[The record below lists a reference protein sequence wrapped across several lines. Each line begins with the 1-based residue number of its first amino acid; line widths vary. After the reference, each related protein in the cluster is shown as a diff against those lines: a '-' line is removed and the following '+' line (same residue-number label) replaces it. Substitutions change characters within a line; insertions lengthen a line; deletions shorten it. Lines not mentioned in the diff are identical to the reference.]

1 MQITSNIY
9 KIIPFLLMVIFALR
23 ESIDFNVID
32 LSMASYAILA
42 LMLTGGLFL
51 FYKIVR
57 DQTIAQSDLIFFSF
71 IVIVIL
77 STFIHGTDVKA
88 WIYYSI
94 SILFLRLAFYFYN
107 NQIKYLILGLAFGF
121 NIGLFAQ
128 LHQLITQPQMW
139 LVPDTEKEI
148 AEYIFGGNYNQM
160 GIRILITLVANF
172 LCLKISKAFY
182 FLLIPSVIVG
192 ISVSIM
198 VGSMTAVTCIILFI
212 LLCLIP
218 SAYLRRTS
226 VKVLLLFVAL
236 FQLFVCFSG
245 KGIENSEFAVWFVE
259 DVLGKDV
266 TFTNRTHM
274 WDSALRVIADSPLIG
289 YGFPDKDWYLAHM
302 TSFAIGPHNILLATL
317 IYGGVIAFGIYLYVL
332 IRSLFCAASVHDFH
346 GDCLFAA
353 ISTSCLMMLME
364 AYPMAIIF
372 CLFTLAEY
380 YPQFNAQL
388 SLQNES

>member
-1 MQITSNIY
+1 MQITLNIH

-23 ESIDFNVID
+23 ESIEFNVID
-32 LSMASYAILA
+32 LSMVSYAILA

-51 FYKIVR
+51 FYKIAR
-57 DQTIAQSDLIFFSF
+57 DKTIAQSDLIFFFF

-77 STFIHGTDVKA
+77 SAFIHGTDVKA

-160 GIRILITLVANF
+160 GIRILIALVANF
-172 LCLKISKAFY
+172 LCLKIGKAFY
-182 FLLIPSVIVG
+182 FLLIPSIIVG

-198 VGSMTAVTCIILFI
+198 VGSMTAVTCLILFI

-259 DVLGKDV
+259 DVLGKDI

-317 IYGGVIAFGIYLYVL
+317 IYGGVIAFGIYLYLL
-332 IRSLFCAASVHDFH
+332 IRSLFISASVHNFH

-364 AYPMAIIF
+364 AYPIAIIF

-380 YPQFNAQL
+380 YPQLNAQL
-388 SLQNES
+388 SPQDES

>member
-1 MQITSNIY
+1 MQITLNIH
-9 KIIPFLLMVIFALR
+9 KIIPFFLMVFFALR

-32 LSMASYAILA
+32 LSLVSYAILA
-42 LMLTGGLFL
+42 LMLIGGLFL
-51 FYKIVR
+51 FYKVVR
-57 DQTIAQSDLIFFSF
+57 DKIIAKPDLIFFFF
-71 IVIVIL
+71 IIIITL
-77 STFIHGTDVKA
+77 SSFIHGTDVKA

-94 SILFLRLAFYFYN
+94 SILNLRLAFYFYN
-107 NQIKYLILGLAFGF
+107 NKIKYLILGLALGF

-139 LVPDTEKEI
+139 LVPDTKKEI
-148 AEYIFGGNYNQM
+148 TEYILGGNYNQI
-160 GIRILITLVANF
+160 GISVLITLATNF

-182 FLLIPSVIVG
+182 FLLIPSIIAG
-192 ISVSIM
+192 ISIPIM
-198 VGSMTAVTCIILFI
+198 VGSMTAATCIILFI

-226 VKVLLLFVAL
+226 VKVLLLFVAF
-236 FQLFVCFSG
+236 FQFFVCFSG
-245 KGIENSEFAVWFVE
+245 NGIEHNEFAVWFVE
-259 DVLGKDV
+259 DVLGKDI

-274 WDSALRVIADSPLIG
+274 WDSALRVIAESPLIG

-317 IYGGVIAFGIYLYVL
+317 IYGGVIAFGIYLYL
-332 IRSLFCAASVHDFH
+332 LSRSLFSAASVHNFH

-353 ISTSCLMMLME
+353 ISTSCFMMLME
-364 AYPMAIIF
+364 AYPIAIIF

-380 YPQFNAQL
+380 YPQLNAQL
-388 SLQNES
+388 SPQDES